1 MSKDNKKAVR
11 SLEKFLAEDSHMT
24 AEDIR
29 KELADEG
36 VDVQAFLT
44 RFGTT
49 VRKGYQYQLKK
60 AAEHEQAESKTNV
73 RNLFGDLASKGWE
86 ELQQIFDNVRN
97 GVFGDELKAAALAR
111 CRNQV
116 GDKVSEAEL
125 RSWLEDISAAG
136 EK

>member
-1 MSKDNKKAVR
+1 MSNDYNKAVR
-11 SLEKFLAEDSHMT
+11 SLEKFLADDSHLT
-24 AEDIR
+24 ADDIR

-49 VRKGYQYQLKK
+49 VRKGYQFQLKK
-60 AAEHEQAESKTNV
+60 LAEQEQKESKTSI
-73 RNLFGDLASKGWE
+73 RNIFGDLATKGWE
-86 ELQQIFDNVRN
+86 ELQQIFEQVRN
-97 GVFGDELKAAALAR
+97 GAFGEELKVAAR
-111 CRNQV
+111 CRNQI

-136 EK
+136 QK